1 MREFINNRHKIVQL
15 SKKRG
20 DWFLSYCISKGEELN
35 REIQKIYP
43 LGKGNQE
50 HFGYNV
56 LCITYKINGYYAFAK
71 INIEQISNKDITL
84 KWSSEAIEKYVEKN
98 YNIVDQWGLSVNE
111 LRKEDLL

>member
-20 DWFLSYCISKGEELN
+20 DWFLFYCIYKGEELN

-50 HFGYNV
+50 HFGYHV

-71 INIEQISNKDITL
+71 INIDKINNKEHSL
-84 KWSSEAIEKYVEKN
+84 QWSSKEIEKYVESN
-98 YNIVDQWGLSVNE
+98 YNIVDQWGLSINE
-111 LRKEDLL
+111 FRKEDLL